1 MYFSRFS
8 VDFKPTDYGIM
19 VAGIYFI
26 VYLAVV
32 WLYIVGTENVVYAE
46 VKSFLIVRPSES
58 FSCCGEAVFEYCR
71 YFVARV
77 GNGVVVEVSA
87 EYDRILLMFFHV
99 LTYCINL
106 RSTPC
111 R

>member
-1 MYFSRFS
+1 
-8 VDFKPTDYGIM
+8 M

-77 GNGVVVEVSA
+77 GNGGIAYIIGKDNESIETTEEMA
-87 EYDRILLMFFHV
+87 IL
-99 LTYCINL
+99 Y
-106 RSTPC
+106 R
-111 R
+111 

>member
-1 MYFSRFS
+1 
-8 VDFKPTDYGIM
+8 M

-87 EYDRILLMFFHV
+87 DHSCTGAVVEVGKDGIHLFGPAGEGLSVFGAGF
-99 LTYCINL
+99 L
-106 RSTPC
+106 PC
-111 R
+111 F